1 MELVKL
7 GKKGQ
12 VTIPKAILKRAGIAE
27 ESPLL
32 IAATPDGSI
41 VLRQAAVYP
50 IELYTDERI
59 AEFERENAIPAELA
73 ARAERLAAAR
83 LRKRR

>member
-12 VTIPKAILKRAGIAE
+12 ITIPRTILKQAGITEKA
-27 ESPLL
+27 PLL
-32 IAATPDGSI
+32 IDATPDGSI
-41 VLRQAAVYP
+41 ILRQAGVYP

-59 AEFERENAIPAELA
+59 AEFEKENAISAELA
-73 ARAERLAAAR
+73 DRVQKAVGG
-83 LRKRR
+83 RRRRRR